1 MKGNHYTRANI
12 TPSYDPARLPP
23 EPPGIEDRIANRA
36 DHRFDTKGTVSTKPQ
51 PKKKNGYHHEAHEE
65 HEGRK
70 LFFSDSTSSSL
81 SDLRGLRVL
90 RGENVFREALH

>member
-1 MKGNHYTRANI
+1 
-12 TPSYDPARLPP
+12 
-23 EPPGIEDRIANRA
+23 
-36 DHRFDTKGTVSTKPQ
+36 VSTKPQ